1 MNKNLT
7 ALILTGALACAM
19 TLPAMAAGNPA
30 VPVISDDPTAE
41 EQLPLPDSVLYYGT
55 IQEIGKDEDGDV
67 YKRQAWASVA
77 APAGCSGT
85 ARPISPASL
94 NP

>member
-30 VPVISDDPTAE
+30 VPVISDAPTAE
-41 EQLPLPDSVLYYGT
+41 EQL
-55 IQEIGKDEDGDV
+55 Q
-67 YKRQAWASVA
+67 Q
-77 APAGCSGT
+77 
-85 ARPISPASL
+85 
-94 NP
+94 